1 MEKRAK
7 QVEEIHVCVCE
18 EAGERKKSSVYSG
31 STAKQEPEPGPFPAH
46 NHVDC
51 LKAQLHV
58 LSAEV

>member
-1 MEKRAK
+1 MEKRAN
-7 QVEEIHVCVCE
+7 QVEEIHVCVCVKKLVK
-18 EAGERKKSSVYSG
+18 ERRAQFTVAQQQS
-31 STAKQEPEPGPFPAH
+31 PFPAH